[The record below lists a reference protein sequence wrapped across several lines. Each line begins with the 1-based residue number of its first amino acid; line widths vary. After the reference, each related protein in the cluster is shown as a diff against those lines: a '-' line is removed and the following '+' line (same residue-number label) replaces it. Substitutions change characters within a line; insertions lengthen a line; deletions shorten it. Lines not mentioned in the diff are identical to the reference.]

1 MWAFGLYDSLII
13 LLICTF
19 KFASST
25 PGCHETGSGKNC
37 HSSSEVNRSEIVVLQ
52 VSWSLFYIDPAA
64 CGLTLTSSI
73 TSLLDCN
80 TVSAAIKAKCCYHG
94 RWDSEVDGC
103 Y

>member
-37 HSSSEVNRSEIVVLQ
+37 HSSSEVNRN
-52 VSWSLFYIDPAA
+52 
-64 CGLTLTSSI
+64 
-73 TSLLDCN
+73 CN